1 MRTATIKAVGAL
13 CAAGLTVGALAPAFA
28 ATTSSA
34 HPTHPTTNAKGPKNM
49 QNGLVNV
56 NLQNLT
62 LQIPVS
68 VALPVSL
75 APNICN
81 ISVLSSGNAGS
92 CTATSNSWA
101 LSYAIANA
109 MMKTTPAWSTVGGA
123 TSGTGKTS
131 MAAPGATTAGAATN
145 SGKTAAS
152 STQNGLVNVNL
163 QNLTLQV
170 PVAIAVPVDIAANV
184 CNISILSALTAGQCT
199 ATAKSSSQALS
210 WSLANALAQQH
221 GHKGG
226 PGNTQNGLVN
236 VNLQDLK
243 LQIPVSVAVP
253 VAIAANV
260 CNIAVASLGAAGNC
274 KATSN
279 SDALSKAIAT
289 SMLQNAANGGNSSSG
304 GNNSQNGL
312 VNVNLQGLTLQAPVS
327 VAVPVAVAANVCNI
341 SVLSAGQLGSCNA
354 KSASTA
360 LTDAIAKALASQK

>member
-1 MRTATIKAVGAL
+1 
-13 CAAGLTVGALAPAFA
+13 
-28 ATTSSA
+28 
-34 HPTHPTTNAKGPKNM
+34 
-49 QNGLVNV
+49 V
-56 NLQNLT
+56 NLQNLN

-81 ISVLSSGNAGS
+81 INVLSSGNAGS

-101 LSYAIANA
+101 LSYAIASA

-123 TSGTGKTS
+123 TSGTGKTG
-131 MAAPGATTAGAATN
+131 MVVPGVTTK

-163 QNLTLQV
+163 QNLNLQL
-170 PVAIAVPVDIAANV
+170 PVSIAAPVDVAANV

-199 ATAKSSSQALS
+199 AKSSSQALS
-210 WSLANALAQQH
+210 WSLANALVQQH
-221 GHKGG
+221 GRKGG

-236 VNLQDLK
+236 VNLQNLN

-253 VAIAANV
+253 VDVAANV
-260 CNIAVASLGAAGNC
+260 CNVAVASLGTAGKC
-274 KATSN
+274 DAKSN
-279 SDALSKAIAT
+279 SDALSNAIAT
-289 SMLQNAANGGNSSSG
+289 SMLQNAASGGKSSSAT
-304 GNNSQNGL
+304 NSQNGL
-312 VNVNLQGLTLQAPVS
+312 VNVNVQNLNLQVPVS

>member
-13 CAAGLTVGALAPAFA
+13 CAAGLTVGAIAPAFA
-28 ATTSSA
+28 ATTPSA
-34 HPTHPTTNAKGPKNM
+34 HPIHPTTNAKGPKNM
-49 QNGLVNV
+49 QDGLVNV
-56 NLQNLT
+56 NVQGLS

-109 MMKTTPAWSTVGGA
+109 MMKTTPAWGEA
-123 TSGTGKTS
+123 TSGTGKTG
-131 MAAPGATTAGAATN
+131 MVAPGATTAGAATN
-145 SGKTAAS
+145 AGKTAAS

-163 QNLTLQV
+163 QNLNLQA
-170 PVAIAVPVDIAANV
+170 PVPVDVAANV
-184 CNISILSALTAGQCT
+184 CNISILSALTAGQC
-199 ATAKSSSQALS
+199 TAKSSSQALS

-236 VNLQDLK
+236 VNLQNLK

-253 VAIAANV
+253 VDVAANV
-260 CNIAVASLGAAGNC
+260 CNVAVASLGTAGKC
-274 KATSN
+274 DAKSN
-279 SDALSKAIAT
+279 SDALSNAIAT
-289 SMLQNAANGGNSSSG
+289 SMLQNAASGGKSSSAT
-304 GNNSQNGL
+304 NSQNGL
-312 VNVNLQGLTLQAPVS
+312 VNVNVQNLNLQVPVS